1 MAIQTPRVFAPT
13 GTRIRAYLGE
23 TLVADSADAALLR
36 DSPFKL
42 VYGFPEADIADGV
55 LEPSD
60 RTEQSESRGFEVFWH
75 VLGTGRRAEDAAF
88 AYTEDTSAY
97 PDMRGYVFIDFG
109 SMDRWLEEEEELIG
123 HPRDPYTRID
133 VRQSSRHVRATID
146 GVVVADSSRP
156 RLLLET
162 GLPVR
167 YYVPYEDLNRDVLI
181 ESDTTTVCPY
191 KGRSRYWSVQA
202 GGEVH
207 QDLVWAYPEPLQDAA
222 LVEGCACF
230 YHEKMTVT
238 VDGAEQTR
246 PPRFFSK

>member
-1 MAIQTPRVFAPT
+1 MALYTPRVFAPT

-23 TLVADSADAALLR
+23 NLVADSADAALLR

-60 RTEQSESRGFEVFWH
+60 RVEQSESRGEELFWH
-75 VLGTGRRAEDAAF
+75 VAAPGRRAENAAF
-88 AYTEDTSAY
+88 AYTEETGNQPDT
-97 PDMRGYVFIDFG
+97 RGYVFIDFG
-109 SMDRWLEEEEELIG
+109 SMDRWLEEDEGLIG
-123 HPRDPYTRID
+123 HPRDPFTRID
-133 VRQSSRHVRATID
+133 VRQSSRHVRAQVD
-146 GVVVADSSRP
+146 GIVVVDTSRP
-156 RLLLET
+156 KLLLET

-167 YYVPYEDLNRDVLI
+167 YYVPYDDVNWDALV
-181 ESDTTTVCPY
+181 ESDTETVCPY
-191 KGRSRYWSVQA
+191 KGRSRYWSVRA
-202 GGEVH
+202 GEEVH
-207 QDLVWAYPEPLQDAA
+207 QDLVWAYPQPLQDAA

-238 VDGAEQTR
+238 VDGEPQKR